1 MTHFLSDL
9 VSINLN
15 KNGHAKCKHH
25 HILDTIRTFLVKPR
39 FLNPFLGE
47 VALIV
52 VHTIRYIPSP
62 TTYNKSPSELFMNI
76 PNLSSSPGCVAS
88 LVMALLK
95 SVITT
100 INPETNIFLSLVM
113 WNFGN
118 IELSQVSCIYIYFL
132 LNSSLL
138 YIYTRTL
145 YRLIIFRKCK
155 DFIQKLIH
163 PLFLLVFFFWLL
175 NCLVQDNNGK

>member
-52 VHTIRYIPSP
+52 VHTIRYIPLP

-138 YIYTRTL
+138 YIYARTL
-145 YRLIIFRKCK
+145 T
-155 DFIQKLIH
+155 
-163 PLFLLVFFFWLL
+163 
-175 NCLVQDNNGK
+175 DNI